1 MLCRLC
7 AGTGRI
13 VLLAALM
20 ADMRLRSSYLT
31 ETCHFCRGTG
41 ESGRSWPEWEEEQSK
56 LRAARRAAA
65 AVTGK
70 PSPSPARSRRPARAE

>member
-1 MLCRLC
+1 MQCRLC

-20 ADMRLRSSYLT
+20 ADMRLGSSYRT

-41 ESGRSWPEWEEEQSK
+41 ASARSWPEWEEEQSR

-65 AVTGK
+65 GTGQ
-70 PSPSPARSRRPARAE
+70 P